1 MCGQCYYC
9 CCISVRTR
17 CSRHIQVRL
26 VCTVSACT
34 LSMRVRCT
42 QRRRPSQAT
51 ARHPTKA
58 GRRSNPPSAPPL
70 ARASS
75 SHDGPTR
82 VPQAR
87 PSAPPPSCGARQTK
101 TMDKATDRDLDL
113 ENARACPPPMLRV
126 MWRRRTYVDRR
137 CASLSSSFRPTSQA
151 RTRRGA
157 IMPFAS
163 ISREA
168 GQAGR
173 SLRPYAH
180 DFRLCHARCCYSCLV
195 IASHAGCYYSCLAAL
210 KTHQPA
216 NPVG

>member
-1 MCGQCYYC
+1 MCGQCYCC

-58 GRRSNPPSAPPL
+58 GRRSSPPSAPPL

-113 ENARACPPPMLRV
+113 ENARRACPPPMLRV

-137 CASLSSSFRPTSQA
+137 CASLSSSFRPTSHA

-157 IMPFAS
+157 VMPLLLYHAKP
-163 ISREA
+163 
-168 GQAGR
+168 GR
-173 SLRPYAH
+173 RVEVSDPMRMTFVCAMPGVAT
-180 DFRLCHARCCYSCLV
+180 HAW
-195 IASHAGCYYSCLAAL
+195 
-210 KTHQPA
+210 
-216 NPVG
+216 